1 MRSRDRFLAALRAEP
16 VSRPPIWIMRQAG
29 RYLPEYRKLKE
40 RYDFLTLAKTPEL
53 ACEVSVQ
60 PFRRF
65 ALDAAIVFSDIL
77 IIPEA
82 MGQPY
87 HFRDQ
92 GGIGMDYRLE
102 RPEQINALTPEAV
115 PEKLNY
121 VGQAIS
127 LLKNELGDEKAI
139 LGFGG
144 SPWTL
149 ACYMLEGGGSQHFS
163 KAKELYYKEPA
174 LFEKLMEK
182 LVAALARLFQLQI
195 EAGADAIQIFDS
207 WAAACPGNHYEAMSL
222 RWIRKLIARLP
233 EGFPIIL
240 FAKGMTAHMPSL
252 LKSGAQGFGI
262 DAQIRLHELR
272 AQVPENFALQGNL
285 DPSLLELPPEI
296 VSSEAKRFLESMSGA
311 RGHIVNLGHGITPQ
325 ARPESVEALVNA
337 VVESGN

>member
-1 MRSRDRFLAALRAEP
+1 MKSRDRFLAALRAEP

-60 PFRRF
+60 PMRRF

-87 HFRDQ
+87 HFRDK
-92 GGIGMDYRLE
+92 GGIAMDYRLE
-102 RPEQINALTPEAV
+102 RPEQIDALDPGAV
-115 PEKLNY
+115 PEKLDY
-121 VGQAIS
+121 VGQAIT
-127 LLKNELGDEKAI
+127 LLKNELGSEKAI

-163 KAKELYYKEPA
+163 KAKELYYTEIT
-174 LFEKLMEK
+174 LFERLMEK
-182 LVAALARLFQLQI
+182 LVDALARLFKLQI
-195 EAGADAIQIFDS
+195 AAGADAIQIFDS

-222 RWIRKLIARLP
+222 RWIQKLIACLP

-240 FAKGMTAHMPSL
+240 YAKGMTAHMPSL
-252 LKSGAQGFGI
+252 LTSGANAFGI
-262 DAQIRLHELR
+262 DAQIPLHQLR
-272 AQVPENFALQGNL
+272 AEVPETFALQGNL

-296 VSSEAKRFLESMSGA
+296 VGKEANRFLESMKGA

-325 ARPESVEALVNA
+325 ARPESVQALVNA